1 MYSMY
6 LINYTNSK
14 ELIHNQ
20 QINLIMDEVV
30 VDSLN
35 IAFYDT
41 DSEGIPV
48 VDRDELMNNIINEAS
63 IGILG
68 NIDEYTKSIIE
79 SRIMFLIYMDRDGY
93 YCYQN
98 GNWTDKI
105 KYNSDVHSMVVEQI
119 SMKINSMVGN
129 RYKALI
135 PYNGGEDY
143 KNTIEKYS
151 CLVFYEQLNKYYCFS
166 GARIQLLD

>member
-6 LINYTNSK
+6 IINYTNSK

-79 SRIMFLIYMDRDGY
+79 SRIMFLVYMDRDGY

-98 GNWTDKI
+98 GNWTAKI

-151 CLVFYEQLNKYYCFS
+151 CLVFYEYLNKYYCFS

>member
-1 MYSMY
+1 M
-6 LINYTNSK
+6 
-14 ELIHNQ
+14 
-20 QINLIMDEVV
+20 V

-41 DSEGIPV
+41 DPEGIPV
-48 VDRDELMNNIINEAS
+48 VDKYGLMDNIINEAA

-68 NIDEYTKSIIE
+68 NIDDYTKSIIE
-79 SRIMFLIYMDRDGY
+79 SRIMFLIYLDRDGY

-98 GNWTDKI
+98 GKWTDKI
-105 KYNSDVHSMVVEQI
+105 KYNSDVHSMIVEQI

-135 PYNGGEDY
+135 PYNEGEDY